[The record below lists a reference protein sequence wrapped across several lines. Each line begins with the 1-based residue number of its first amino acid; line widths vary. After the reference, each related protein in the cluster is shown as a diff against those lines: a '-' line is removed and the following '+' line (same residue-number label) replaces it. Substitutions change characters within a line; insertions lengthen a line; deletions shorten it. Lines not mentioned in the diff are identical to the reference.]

1 MFHKLI
7 PLYFFLLN
15 YSFSQ
20 THFTIPQ
27 NVWRISLQQ
36 EMATGKWKGHD
47 GKDGWTDYE
56 YFYNGL
62 NYTINQY
69 WKRSLTTQS
78 YHIEYGLT
86 DRATLS
92 FNIPYINNFEQT
104 HTWLITGD
112 GSRAALDSVMAF
124 YFPKNKSNSGLG
136 DVTIGMNVLFIG
148 NPAWRGGKQKYSL
161 YGGIDATL
169 PFGERLEKYYPKE
182 VDSNG
187 VPDQFKLLP
196 IGNGLTRWRGRVFG
210 ELYRK
215 VWGRLININWSVSG
229 ATYSRE
235 IINPSYSFLWH
246 TDTHIDSISATIG
259 KDVLHEQGFE
269 IAGAIQGQIEAIPQ
283 RLFVTTGVNWLLSGR
298 DQYSSRSDP
307 WDEWMVSRKNYDTKR
322 TAVSQYIKVNLL
334 NVDPFKQIGPLPF
347 ELEVGIRW
355 FVPYLT
361 YHTYGTTSTWVR
373 ISTYL
378 QAW

>member
-1 MFHKLI
+1 MIRKFF
-7 PLYFFLLN
+7 PFSFFLIT

-36 EMATGKWKGHD
+36 EIANGKWKGHD
-47 GKDGWTDYE
+47 GKDGWTDYQ
-56 YFYNGL
+56 YVYNGSE
-62 NYTINQY
+62 YTLNQY
-69 WKRSLTTQS
+69 WKRNLNTQS
-78 YHIEYGLT
+78 IQIEYGLT
-86 DRATLS
+86 DRST
-92 FNIPYINNFEQT
+92 FNMIIPRHPKFEQT
-104 HTWLITGD
+104 HTWTISGG
-112 GSRAALDSVMAF
+112 GSQADLDSVMAF

-136 DVTIGMNVLFIG
+136 DVTIGMNVLIIG

-161 YGGIDATL
+161 YGGIDATF

-182 VDSNG
+182 VDANG
-187 VPDQFKLLP
+187 VPDQFKQLP
-196 IGNGLTRWRGRVFG
+196 IGNGLTRWRGRAFG

-215 VWGRLININWSVSG
+215 VWGRLININWSASG

-235 IINPSYSFLWH
+235 VINPSYSFLWH
-246 TDTHIDSISATIG
+246 TETHIDSVSAAIG

-269 IAGAIQGQIEAIPQ
+269 IAGSIQGQMEAIPQ
-283 RLFVTTGVNWLLSGR
+283 RLFVSTGVNWLFSGR
-298 DQYSSRSDP
+298 DKFSSRSDS
-307 WDEWMVSRKNYDTKR
+307 WNSWMASRKNYDTKR
-322 TAVSQYIKVNLL
+322 TAVSQYVKVNML

-347 ELEVGIRW
+347 ELEVGVQW

-361 YHTYGTTSTWVR
+361 YHTFGTTSTWFR
-373 ISTYL
+373 ISSYF

>member
-1 MFHKLI
+1 
-7 PLYFFLLN
+7 
-15 YSFSQ
+15 
-20 THFTIPQ
+20 
-27 NVWRISLQQ
+27 
-36 EMATGKWKGHD
+36 MAS
-47 GKDGWTDYE
+47 E
-56 YFYNGL
+56 
-62 NYTINQY
+62 
-69 WKRSLTTQS
+69 
-78 YHIEYGLT
+78 
-86 DRATLS
+86 
-92 FNIPYINNFEQT
+92 
-104 HTWLITGD
+104 
-112 GSRAALDSVMAF
+112 
-124 YFPKNKSNSGLG
+124 
-136 DVTIGMNVLFIG
+136 
-148 NPAWRGGKQKYSL
+148 
-161 YGGIDATL
+161 
-169 PFGERLEKYYPKE
+169 
-182 VDSNG
+182 
-187 VPDQFKLLP
+187 
-196 IGNGLTRWRGRVFG
+196 WRGRVFG